1 MSNLGIII
9 ASATALTV
17 ACEAER
23 STSVTPPA
31 ATSTPANSAVRAPP
45 ANEPTSPTLAIGS
58 LASCQPS
65 NEVSAIATRWIDL
78 ADADGNRQISRQ
90 EGQSFTNFVIGGF
103 FFRAD
108 ADGNGV
114 VSPVEGRAARTE
126 FLSQYPSLAALL
138 NQARSMT
145 GASPFK
151 AVADMVDVEYGKP
164 LSADDARLAARGA
177 LDDLFRVAD
186 SNEDGT
192 ITPAEARAASW
203 EGARTLG
210 AHMFRSADQ
219 NGDGRLDLAEFQ
231 RAVDDTTKVAFEA
244 GDLNDNGTLTQ
255 QEAATALSGVVR
267 RLGIPAP
274 MKTTPMKT
282 N

>member
-1 MSNLGIII
+1 M
-9 ASATALTV
+9 
-17 ACEAER
+17 
-23 STSVTPPA
+23 
-31 ATSTPANSAVRAPP
+31 
-45 ANEPTSPTLAIGS
+45 SPTLAIGG

-65 NEVSAIATRWIDL
+65 NEVGAIVTRWIDL
-78 ADADGNRQISRQ
+78 ADADGNRQISRR
-90 EGQSFTNFVIGGF
+90 EAQSFTNFVIGGF

-114 VSPVEGRAARTE
+114 VSPDEGRAARSE

-138 NQARSMT
+138 SQARSMT

-151 AVADMVDVEYGKP
+151 AVADMVDVQYGKP
-164 LSADDARLAARGA
+164 LGADDARLAARGA

-186 SNEDGT
+186 DDNDGT

-203 EGARTLG
+203 QGARALG

-219 NGDGRLDLAEFQ
+219 NGDGRLDMAEFQ
-231 RAVDDTTKVAFEA
+231 RAVDSTTRVAFEA
-244 GDLNDNGTLTQ
+244 SDLNDNGTLTQ
-255 QEAATALSGVVR
+255 QEAAAALGGVVR

-274 MKTTPMKT
+274 VKA